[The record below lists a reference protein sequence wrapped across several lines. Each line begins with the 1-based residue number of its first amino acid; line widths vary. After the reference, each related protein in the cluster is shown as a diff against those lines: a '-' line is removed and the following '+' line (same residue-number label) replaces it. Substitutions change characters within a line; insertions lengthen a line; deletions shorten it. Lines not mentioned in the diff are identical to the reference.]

1 MGERPII
8 VVAGA
13 AGDLGSRIAKALIAR
28 GAAVRTT
35 IRREDPQDKKAKL
48 SALGVDLVTANPES
62 AGEMSSACAD
72 AKCVV
77 SALNGV
83 RDVIIERQSVL
94 LGAAVKA
101 GVPRFIPSDYSI
113 DFTKTGP
120 GDNRNLDLRRV
131 ADRAPIR
138 VTSILNGAFMD
149 MLGHEM
155 PIIQPRIR
163 RILYWHN
170 ADQPLDFTTKHDVA
184 AYVAAAA
191 MDEATPR
198 FRIAGDSVSAGE
210 IVATMTAVTGDQYRT
225 LWVGSIGML
234 GAMIRIA
241 KIVSPEPN
249 VTFPPWQGMQY
260 MRDQFSGRAKLDS
273 LDNSRYLNLSWTSVR
288 KLLLDRHP

>member
-1 MGERPII
+1 MVIFAMSQPG
-8 VVAGA
+8 
-13 AGDLGSRIAKALIAR
+13 

-35 IRREDPQDKKAKL
+35 IRREDSQDKKAKL

-83 RDVIIERQSVL
+83 RHGIIERQSLL

-120 GDNRNLDLRRV
+120 GDNRNLDLRREFMSI
-131 ADRAPIR
+131 ADPAPIR
-138 VTSILNGAFMD
+138 VTSILNAAFMD
-149 MLGHEM
+149 MLGREM

-170 ADQPLDFTTKHDVA
+170 ADQPLDFTTKDDVA

-191 MDEATPR
+191 MGEATPR
-198 FRIAGDSVSAGE
+198 FLCIAGDSVSAGE
-210 IVATMTAVTGDQYRT
+210 IAATMTAVTGDQYRT
-225 LWVGSIGML
+225 LCVGSIGML

-241 KIVSPEPN
+241 KIVSPQPN

-273 LDNSRYLNLSWTSVR
+273 LDNGRYLNLSGR
-288 KLLLDRHP
+288 QCENCC

>member
-1 MGERPII
+1 MVIFAMSQPG
-8 VVAGA
+8 
-13 AGDLGSRIAKALIAR
+13 

-35 IRREDPQDKKAKL
+35 IRREDSQDKKAKL

-83 RDVIIERQSVL
+83 RDVIIERQSLL

-120 GDNRNLDLRRV
+120 GDNRNLDLRREFMSI
-131 ADRAPIR
+131 ADPAPIR
-138 VTSILNGAFMD
+138 VTSILNAAFMD
-149 MLGHEM
+149 MLGREM

-170 ADQPLDFTTKHDVA
+170 ADQPLDFTTKDDVA

-191 MDEATPR
+191 MGEATPR
-198 FRIAGDSVSAGE
+198 FLCIAGDSVSAGE
-210 IVATMTAVTGDQYRT
+210 IAATMTAVTGDQYRT
-225 LWVGSIGML
+225 LCVGSIGML

-241 KIVSPEPN
+241 KIVSPQPN

-273 LDNSRYLNLSWTSVR
+273 LDNGRYLNRSWTSVR

>member
-28 GAAVRTT
+28 GAGVRTT